1 MVCRQAVKAWLR
13 DSKEHQHFLMPM
25 HQENEN
31 MVPLSSYLILSAVL
45 FTIGVLGVLVR
56 RNILIMFM
64 SIELMLNAV
73 NLALVAFSREFGS
86 LDGQV
91 FVFLVMTVAAAEA
104 AVGLAII
111 ICLFRNRKS
120 VNVDDLNLMKW

>member
-1 MVCRQAVKAWLR
+1 LLVNKKVKSRKKLMV
-13 DSKEHQHFLMPM
+13 
-25 HQENEN
+25 
-31 MVPLSSYLILSAVL
+31 SSSAYLILSATI

-64 SIELMLNAV
+64 CIELMLNAV
-73 NLALVAFSREFGS
+73 NLAFVALSKQLGS

-91 FVFLVMTVAAAEA
+91 IVFLVMTVAAAEA

-111 ICLFRNRKS
+111 ICLFRNKKS
-120 VNVDDLNLMKW
+120 VNVDDFNLMKW

>member
-1 MVCRQAVKAWLR
+1 MVSTSA
-13 DSKEHQHFLMPM
+13 
-25 HQENEN
+25 
-31 MVPLSSYLILSAVL
+31 YLILSATI
-45 FTIGVLGVLVR
+45 FTIGVLGVLLR

-73 NLALVAFSREFGS
+73 NLAFVALSRHLSS

-91 FVFLVMTVAAAEA
+91 VVFLVMTVAAAEA

-111 ICLFRNRKS
+111 ICLFRNKKS
-120 VNVDDLNLMKW
+120 VNIDDFNLMKW

>member
-1 MVCRQAVKAWLR
+1 M
-13 DSKEHQHFLMPM
+13 S
-25 HQENEN
+25 

-56 RNILIMFM
+56 RNILIIFM

-86 LDGQV
+86 ADGQV
-91 FVFLVMTVAAAEA
+91 VVFLVMTVAAAEA

>member
-1 MVCRQAVKAWLR
+1 
-13 DSKEHQHFLMPM
+13 
-25 HQENEN
+25 
-31 MVPLSSYLILSAVL
+31 MVPSSAYLTLSAVI
-45 FTIGVLGVLVR
+45 FVIGVLGVLVR

-73 NLALVAFSREFGS
+73 NLAFVALSRQWGN

-91 FVFLVMTVAAAEA
+91 IVFLVMSVAAAEA

-111 ICLFRNRKS
+111 ICIFRRKKS
-120 VNVDDLNLMKW
+120 VNVDDFNLMKW